1 MDSNY
6 AKTGYL
12 TESFKIFHLKDE
24 HKLNIDFHYH
34 DFHKILIH
42 LRGNVSYCIEGRSYD
57 LKENDIVLVNA
68 GEVHK
73 PILNDD
79 SIYERIIIYISK
91 NFANE
96 NILYFEKIHLLILS
110 NMIFQTCK

>member
-34 DFHKILIH
+34 DFHKILIPMS
-42 LRGNVSYCIEGRSYD
+42 GNVSYCIEDRSY
-57 LKENDIVLVNA
+57 
-68 GEVHK
+68 
-73 PILNDD
+73 IL
-79 SIYERIIIYISK
+79 
-91 NFANE
+91 
-96 NILYFEKIHLLILS
+96 
-110 NMIFQTCK
+110 